1 MPRYPLHP
9 VPFMLLILLFFSLPA
24 GAATFTVTNI
34 NDSGSGSL
42 RQAVLDANANLAAIH
57 EINFQA
63 GLTGTIILTNGTI
76 EISGQLTITGPGA
89 DVLAVSG
96 NKVSRVFT
104 VAGPGPTTIQG
115 LTIKEGRAEQGG
127 GIYSAEGFLTLN
139 HLTFSNN
146 LAMNA
151 ANAATSGEGG
161 GLYNKG
167 STLTVMNSTL
177 SDNTT
182 GGAGGG
188 IHNFNGPLTV
198 SNSTLSGNIAGS
210 NGGGGINSYGSTLT
224 VINSTLSGNVA
235 GDIDGMGGGIRM
247 NYGALTVR
255 NSTLTGNTAT
265 RVGGGIYSMNIATVN
280 NSLIVGNT
288 ASRAKEVYQ
297 AYWAG
302 SFTSGYNLF
311 GQQSLAGVESVTL
324 LETDQILAG
333 LADSAIGP
341 LANNGGPTQTHLLV
355 AGSPAINKGNNSLI
369 PIGVTTDQR
378 GTGFPR
384 ILDGTVD
391 IGAVEGTT
399 TGPITYILTVSK
411 SSGGNGTVTSN
422 PAGINCGATCTANFT
437 SGTSVTLTA
446 TPDSGYSFSGWSGD
460 CTGPSCTVLMDAAKN
475 VTALFASIPP
485 PAYLLSVTL
494 AGTGTG
500 VVTSAPGGIEC
511 GAACRANFS
520 GEVTLT
526 AVPASDSVFAGWSGA
541 CTNSSGS
548 CAVTM
553 TAAQNVTATFNPA
566 PPATYSLTVS
576 KAGTGT
582 GAVTSNPVG
591 IDCGATCSANFSGRV
606 TLTTAPASG
615 SVFAGWSGACT
626 NSSGS
631 CTVTMTAAQKVTATF
646 NARFPL
652 TVVKDGLG
660 LGTVNST
667 PAGIACGPACGTQTA
682 LFSGSVTLTAIP
694 VAGSIYVGWTGCNS
708 VNAATRQCTVAMTAA
723 LTVKA
728 NFASVPPVSRLK
740 NGSFEQ
746 YNGRNPGAS
755 YRAIPAGSTDLLNW
769 TVSGKGVDL
778 LGTYWSAAHGKLSL
792 DLNNLASGGVAQAFA
807 TTTGKVYT
815 VLFNLAG
822 NPDGYNHGADPIPVK
837 RVRVRVAAQQVDM
850 PFDVRGKTV
859 GNMGWQVKA
868 LSFTAA
874 RNTTLQFTSLT
885 AGMFGPAIDNVQVF
899 EGRYVPLI
907 VTKTGRGRE
916 W

>member
-1 MPRYPLHP
+1 
-9 VPFMLLILLFFSLPA
+9 MLLILLFFSLPA

-333 LADSAIGP
+333 
-341 LANNGGPTQTHLLV
+341 
-355 AGSPAINKGNNSLI
+355 
-369 PIGVTTDQR
+369 
-378 GTGFPR
+378 
-384 ILDGTVD
+384 
-391 IGAVEGTT
+391 
-399 TGPITYILTVSK
+399 
-411 SSGGNGTVTSN
+411 
-422 PAGINCGATCTANFT
+422 
-437 SGTSVTLTA
+437 
-446 TPDSGYSFSGWSGD
+446 
-460 CTGPSCTVLMDAAKN
+460 
-475 VTALFASIPP
+475 
-485 PAYLLSVTL
+485 
-494 AGTGTG
+494 
-500 VVTSAPGGIEC
+500 
-511 GAACRANFS
+511 
-520 GEVTLT
+520 
-526 AVPASDSVFAGWSGA
+526 
-541 CTNSSGS
+541 
-548 CAVTM
+548 
-553 TAAQNVTATFNPA
+553 
-566 PPATYSLTVS
+566 
-576 KAGTGT
+576 
-582 GAVTSNPVG
+582 
-591 IDCGATCSANFSGRV
+591 
-606 TLTTAPASG
+606 
-615 SVFAGWSGACT
+615 
-626 NSSGS
+626 
-631 CTVTMTAAQKVTATF
+631 
-646 NARFPL
+646 
-652 TVVKDGLG
+652 
-660 LGTVNST
+660 
-667 PAGIACGPACGTQTA
+667 
-682 LFSGSVTLTAIP
+682 
-694 VAGSIYVGWTGCNS
+694 
-708 VNAATRQCTVAMTAA
+708 
-723 LTVKA
+723 
-728 NFASVPPVSRLK
+728 
-740 NGSFEQ
+740 
-746 YNGRNPGAS
+746 
-755 YRAIPAGSTDLLNW
+755 
-769 TVSGKGVDL
+769 
-778 LGTYWSAAHGKLSL
+778 
-792 DLNNLASGGVAQAFA
+792 
-807 TTTGKVYT
+807 
-815 VLFNLAG
+815 
-822 NPDGYNHGADPIPVK
+822 
-837 RVRVRVAAQQVDM
+837 
-850 PFDVRGKTV
+850 
-859 GNMGWQVKA
+859 
-868 LSFTAA
+868 
-874 RNTTLQFTSLT
+874 
-885 AGMFGPAIDNVQVF
+885 
-899 EGRYVPLI
+899 
-907 VTKTGRGRE
+907 
-916 W
+916 